1 LFPKEDTEDTNNE
14 VGIYIEEQTTGE
26 KSDIL
31 SYWNNNK
38 IKYPI
43 LSRMA
48 RDYLCIPSTSVRC
61 EEMFSEAAELISKKR
76 NSLSPLIIKKIM
88 CLQSWL

>member
-1 LFPKEDTEDTNNE
+1 LGIFRKGAKKEDTEDTNNE
-14 VGIYIEEQTTGE
+14 VGIYIEEQTTCE

-43 LSRMA
+43 LNRTA
-48 RDYLCIPSTSVRC
+48 RDYLCIPSTPVDV
-61 EEMFSEAAELISKKR
+61 KKCFR
-76 NSLSPLIIKKIM
+76 KLLN
-88 CLQSWL
+88 